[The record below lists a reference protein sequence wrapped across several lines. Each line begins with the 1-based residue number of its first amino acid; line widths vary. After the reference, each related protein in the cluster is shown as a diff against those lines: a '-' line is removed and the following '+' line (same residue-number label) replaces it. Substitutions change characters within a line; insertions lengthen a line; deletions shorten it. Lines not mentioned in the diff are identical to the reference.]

1 MNFDSLNALTSEEEL
16 LEIYRAPTDVV
27 INKEVYELD
36 DGCKDFIKSSTFLL
50 MGTVCERGN
59 LDVSPRGGP
68 AGFVKVIDEKCL
80 AIPDLNGNNRLD
92 SIRNIITHGKIGLL
106 FLIPGLGETLRI
118 NGSALVTTDQEI
130 LEIFAD
136 KLKVPKAAIVVR
148 IETAFIHC
156 AKSFMRG
163 NVWQPENWLDKEC
176 RPSAGQILVEHSGLE
191 DEITG
196 YELEDM
202 LKAGYKHDLKL
213 DRPKKGRVLANL
225 KRLKR

>member
-1 MNFDSLNALTSEEEL
+1 MNFESLDAITSEEEL
-16 LEIYRAPTDVV
+16 LKIYRAPTDVV
-27 INKEVYELD
+27 INKEVHELD

-68 AGFVKVIDEKCL
+68 SGFVEVIDKKCL

-92 SIRNIITHGKIGLL
+92 SIRNIIMHGKIGLL
-106 FLIPGLGETLRI
+106 FMIPGLGETLRI
-118 NGSALVTTDQEI
+118 NGSALITTDREI
-130 LEIFAD
+130 LEIFTD
-136 KLKVPKAAIVVR
+136 KLKMPKAAIVVR

-163 NVWQPENWLDKEC
+163 NVWQPENWVDKDC

-213 DRPKKGRVLANL
+213 DRPVKDRMTASLKKF
-225 KRLKR
+225 KK

>member
-1 MNFDSLNALTSEEEL
+1 MNFESLNALTSEEEL

-27 INKEVYELD
+27 INKEVHELD
-36 DGCKDFIKSSTFLL
+36 IGCRDFIEASTFLL
-50 MGTVCERGN
+50 MGTVCEGGN

-92 SIRNIITHGKIGLL
+92 SIRNIIMEGKIGLL

-118 NGSALVTTDQEI
+118 NGSALVTTDEEI
-130 LEIFAD
+130 LEIFTD

-163 NVWQPENWLDKEC
+163 NVWKPETWLDKEC
-176 RPSAGQILVEHSGLE
+176 RPSAGQMLADHSGLE
-191 DEITG
+191 SDITG
-196 YELEDM
+196 DEVEAM

-213 DRPKKGRVLANL
+213 DRPKKDRMSANL